1 MRVFKKIKEVLLESI
16 ILTFPER
23 YGLKNIIIYEI

>member
-23 YGLKNIIIYEI
+23 YGLKKYNYL

>member
-16 ILTFPER
+16 ILAFPER
-23 YGLKNIIIYEI
+23 YLLKKYNYL